1 MRAGDVAL
9 AGPAASLPLGRGET
23 VLVVESE
30 PERLL
35 RNEEM
40 LAALGYEPVGFRYAA
55 DALAARG
62 AAPDRFDIILISHG
76 PQTQGGLD
84 LARTLHEMA
93 PRRPVLLAA
102 ASATELSVDVLA
114 KAGISEVLRRPLS
127 STELA
132 AALAR
137 WTSGGPRAGTG
148 SSAPS

>member
-1 MRAGDVAL
+1 
-9 AGPAASLPLGRGET
+9 
-23 VLVVESE
+23 
-30 PERLL
+30 
-35 RNEEM
+35 
-40 LAALGYEPVGFRYAA
+40 
-55 DALAARG
+55 
-62 AAPDRFDIILISHG
+62 
-76 PQTQGGLD
+76 
-84 LARTLHEMA
+84 
-93 PRRPVLLAA
+93 VLLAA

>member
-1 MRAGDVAL
+1 
-9 AGPAASLPLGRGET
+9 
-23 VLVVESE
+23 
-30 PERLL
+30 
-35 RNEEM
+35 
-40 LAALGYEPVGFRYAA
+40 
-55 DALAARG
+55 
-62 AAPDRFDIILISHG
+62 
-76 PQTQGGLD
+76 
-84 LARTLHEMA
+84 MA